1 MPQPS
6 PGLWFLSVRPL
17 NCTGAED
24 EELYL
29 NVTLSGCINDC
40 GEKEGRGNCQTFY
53 SQGGVLMSSCRCKA
67 GKNSQ
72 KFASEIIKFPLFK
85 ISMVWLRTLMR
96 NGPVKGKTTGHV
108 RVKF

>member
-29 NVTLSGCINDC
+29 NVTLSGCINNC

-67 GKNSQ
+67 GKNFQ
-72 KFASEIIKFPLFK
+72 KFGLKIIKLLRFHNLSVGDFFTYKLQNREKLLIKLK
-85 ISMVWLRTLMR
+85 IL
-96 NGPVKGKTTGHV
+96 
-108 RVKF
+108 

>member
-72 KFASEIIKFPLFK
+72 KFASKIIKLLRSHNLSVGNVLLINLKVEKKLLIKLK
-85 ISMVWLRTLMR
+85 I
-96 NGPVKGKTTGHV
+96 H
-108 RVKF
+108 

>member
-67 GKNSQ
+67 GKNFQ
-72 KFASEIIKFPLFK
+72 KFGSKIIKLLRSHNLSVGNVLLINLKVEKKLLIKLK
-85 ISMVWLRTLMR
+85 I
-96 NGPVKGKTTGHV
+96 H
-108 RVKF
+108 